1 MAIAAAEGKKKRAW
15 RSWKPNL
22 GSDGS
27 KASRGGSP
35 KRTSQPIAMDLVLTP
50 VCVCV
55 FVRFAASDCL
65 LYVVRSCCRLL
76 DVIPSS
82 GRLLDVES
90 ISSYS
95 NCETLYG
102 RKGET

>member
-1 MAIAAAEGKKKRAW
+1 
-15 RSWKPNL
+15 
-22 GSDGS
+22 
-27 KASRGGSP
+27 
-35 KRTSQPIAMDLVLTP
+35 
-50 VCVCV
+50 
-55 FVRFAASDCL
+55 VRFAASDCL